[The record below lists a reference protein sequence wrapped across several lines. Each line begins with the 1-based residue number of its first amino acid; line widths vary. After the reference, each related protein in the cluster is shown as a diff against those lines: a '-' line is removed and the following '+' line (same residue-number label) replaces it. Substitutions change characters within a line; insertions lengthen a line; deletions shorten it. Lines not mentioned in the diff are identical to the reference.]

1 MPKDSVLNAGSA
13 RCDLSPLFIG
23 AEQCESGH
31 KFGPYV
37 RNCYLI
43 HFCLSG
49 CGVLYDKYGT
59 HRIGAGELFVIRPGE
74 VTVYEA
80 DKKTPWEYV
89 WIAFKGRAA
98 APFDTAPSVFSVPDK
113 LHERAAAYVKAN
125 EGAPEIYL
133 SLLYE
138 LIYKLFQK
146 SEKETPREGV
156 DAICRYIRY
165 NYMKPLQTG
174 DLAALFGFERSY
186 LYRLFKQK
194 MGVGVKEYLTAVRME
209 KACEFLKGGFGVGE
223 TAHLVGYADEFNF
236 SRAFKARFG
245 TPPLAFAKKA
255 TLN

>member
-1 MPKDSVLNAGSA
+1 MSKDSILSTDSA
-13 RCDLSPLFIG
+13 RRDLSVLFIG
-23 AEQCESGH
+23 AERCESGH
-31 KFGPYV
+31 EFGPYV

-49 CGVLYDKYGT
+49 CGVLQDKHGT

-74 VTVYEA
+74 VTVYKA

-89 WIAFKGRAA
+89 WIAFKGGAA
-98 APFDTAPSVFSVPDK
+98 APFDTAPSVFSAPDK
-113 LHERAAAYVKAN
+113 LHERVASYTKAG
-125 EGAPEIYL
+125 ELAPEIYL
-133 SLLYE
+133 SFLYE

-146 SEKETPREGV
+146 SEKNTVREDV

-165 NYMKPLQTG
+165 NYMKPMQTG
-174 DLAALFGFERSY
+174 DISALFGFERSY

-194 MGVGVKEYLTAVRME
+194 TGVGIKEYLTAVRME
-209 KACEFLKGGFGVGE
+209 KAREFLKDGFGVGE

-245 TPPLAFAKKA
+245 ISPLTFAKKQH
-255 TLN
+255 